1 MAESSSFS
9 ETARPVT
16 VVSSSSPISYLV
28 LIGEED
34 LLPALY
40 GHVLI
45 PEAVRQEL
53 SHPEGPEPVREWML
67 SSPSWITTREGLSEA
82 QHPRSRRSGEE
93 DLTRLDP
100 GERDAILLAERG
112 DAGLLLVDERAGRD
126 AARNRELTVTGTIG
140 VLRAALKKGHVDAAP
155 VAKALRDTTFR
166 ASFDLYRWL
175 LDQQE

>member
-40 GHVLI
+40 GHVLT

-82 QHPRSRRSGEE
+82 RRPRSRRSGEE

-100 GERDAILLAERG
+100 GERDAILLAERE
-112 DAGLLLVDERAGRD
+112 DAGLLLIDVSRPGRRPQSWTDGDRNDRCARSSRQERTCRCRSSRQGPTRHHVS
-126 AARNRELTVTGTIG
+126 RLT
-140 VLRAALKKGHVDAAP
+140 RP
-155 VAKALRDTTFR
+155 V
-166 ASFDLYRWL
+166 RWL